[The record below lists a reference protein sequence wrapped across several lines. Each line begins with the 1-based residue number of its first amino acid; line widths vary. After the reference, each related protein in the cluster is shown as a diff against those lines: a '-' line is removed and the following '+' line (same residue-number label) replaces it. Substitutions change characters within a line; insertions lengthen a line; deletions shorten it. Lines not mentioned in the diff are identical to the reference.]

1 MNVNIKKTFVSF
13 ILVLITSLYC
23 QNALGQSVSASQIK
37 KKAQGGLVGDSANAL
52 TIGITRSTTA
62 PTSPVSGQL
71 WMDTTTTPAIL
82 KAWNGSTW
90 EISPTAAGITQEDLT
105 AFPAN
110 PTDGQIVWLRKEKR
124 SIIYDATAEE
134 WYYLD
139 GVGTRAS
146 TSYSLEA
153 AGYPN
158 DLLTPPTA
166 PTLATGTGVST
177 AGSHVCAVTF
187 FNSTGGETTP
197 SPISNSVTTTSG
209 VGYFLTNVPLGG
221 TGTAGRRIY
230 CSKAGVEAPLFL
242 VGRIEDNTTTTF
254 TYTGAD
260 TTFGTHTAPNVNFS
274 ASIPSGWTVWLPP
287 GTGYQYGGCGS
298 TGESLMCMVTGRAA
312 ASASSSGVRLTY
324 GITDESDYWRAQW
337 KVIMASSG
345 FPGNTS
351 TLASSLVAFMATS
364 ENDVAAPAIT
374 GITGI
379 TDHLDASGAVRVFRA
394 YGAGWSSPS
403 VAASIATYRMVD
415 SIPPRWVAYTQ
426 AGIDSHWY
434 LSGNGKDWN
443 TPYSYLSN
451 VGFVMRHVGISV
463 ESSSGAA
470 SAALGNLVEITDF
483 TVESWP

>member
-1 MNVNIKKTFVSF
+1 MKR
-13 ILVLITSLYC
+13 LVLLLLALLLAAPS
-23 QNALGQSVSASQIK
+23 ALGQSVGASQIK
-37 KKAQGGLVGDSANAL
+37 KKANAGLVADGSNAL
-52 TIGITRSTTA
+52 AVAPYRGTTA
-62 PTSPVSGQL
+62 PSAPVTGQL
-71 WMDTTTTPAIL
+71 WLDTTTTPATL
-82 KAWNGSTW
+82 KTWTGAAW
-90 EISPTAAGITQEDLT
+90 EIPPTGSAVTQADLS
-105 AFPAN
+105 AFPAS

-124 SIIYDATAEE
+124 SIVYDATADE

-158 DLLTPPTA
+158 DLLSPPTA

-197 SPISNSVTTTSG
+197 SPVSNAVTTTAG
-209 VGYFLTNVPLGG
+209 LGYSLTDVATGG
-221 TGTAGRRIY
+221 TGTAGRRVY
-230 CSKAGVEAPLFL
+230 CSKAGTAAPLFL

-260 TTFGTHTAPNVNFS
+260 ATFGTHTAPDVNFS

-298 TGESLMCMVTGRAA
+298 TGESLMCMATGTLA
-312 ASASSSGVRLTY
+312 ASSSSSGVRLTY

-337 KVIMASSG
+337 KVIRAASG

-351 TLASSLVAFMATS
+351 ASSTELVAFMATS
-364 ENDVAAPAIT
+364 ANDIAAPAIT
-374 GITGI
+374 GITGL
-379 TDHLDASGAVRVFRA
+379 TNHLDASGAVRAMRPL
-394 YGAGWSSPS
+394 GAAWASN
-403 VAASIATYRMVD
+403 AAAAAVATYRMVD
-415 SIPPRWVAYTQ
+415 FVPPRWVAYTQ
-426 AGIDSHWY
+426 AGFNSHWY

-443 TPYSYLSN
+443 TPYSYISN
-451 VGFVMRHVGISV
+451 VNYVMRHVGISG
-463 ESSSGAA
+463 EAKGGTA
-470 SAALGNLVEITDF
+470 SAAYGSLFEITDF